1 MNSPS
6 IIALQ
11 EALLAQGKRWGNV
24 MFIAEQEVERRKTPA
39 QRESNTLA
47 KAEATETRMKAA
59 NIEKKKAKFVN
70 RKGQLTKIAKQ
81 CKWECK
87 GEKCWAHEGKT
98 CPYIHKNQKGSNEA
112 HAVTLKR
119 SGGKRRLTRKT
130 RKTRKTR
137 N

>member
-1 MNSPS
+1 MNSEK

-11 EALLAQGKRWGNV
+11 EALLAEGRTWGNV
-24 MFIAEQEVERRKTPA
+24 MFYGEQELERGKSSAERK
-39 QRESNTLA
+39 A
-47 KAEATETRMKAA
+47 KAAANAQAAEAMRVAA

-87 GEKCWAHEGKT
+87 GEKCWAHEGKA

-112 HAVTLKR
+112 HAVTLKKK
-119 SGGKRRLTRKT
+119 GGNRRTRKRGT
-130 RKTRKTR
+130 RRH
-137 N
+137 

>member
-1 MNSPS
+1 MNSEK

-11 EALLAQGKRWGNV
+11 EALLAEGRSWGNV
-24 MFIAEQEVERRKTPA
+24 MYLAELEVEKGKSSAERK
-39 QRESNTLA
+39 A
-47 KAEATETRMKAA
+47 KANANAAAAEEMRKAA

-87 GEKCWAHEGKT
+87 GEKCWAHEGKA

-112 HAVTLKR
+112 HAVTLKKK
-119 SGGKRRLTRKT
+119 GGNRRTRKRGT
-130 RKTRKTR
+130 RRH
-137 N
+137 